1 MPRPW
6 QVDFLISACSSVVL
20 TPSMAAMVANRIGV
34 RRDAVTY
41 ALGGQG
47 CTAGVIAVD
56 LARRLMQARPQLACS
71 SWLAKTRCNWCIVA
85 PACGSQLAR
94 IGAVLLGDRSRGGSH
109 YLSRAQRLLRRWQ
122 TAWSIPCRLGRR
134 AWRWWSR
141 ASLSRTAWAPATTWS
156 S

>member
-1 MPRPW
+1 MPRPR

-56 LARRLMQARPQLACS
+56 LARRLMQARPAAGVLQLVGEHPLQLVHHCACV
-71 SWLAKTRCNWCIVA
+71 WQPLGVHWGR
-85 PACGSQLAR
+85 PAR
-94 IGAVLLGDRSRGGSH
+94 
-109 YLSRAQRLLRRWQ
+109 
-122 TAWSIPCRLGRR
+122 
-134 AWRWWSR
+134 
-141 ASLSRTAWAPATTWS
+141 
-156 S
+156 